1 MKRTGTQIFLCAMF
15 LVATSNLICHRCALA
30 FQSLSTMRSEAL
42 CSRVAASRHPRSF
55 QFTTLRF
62 QLPLSS
68 LSTTRLKQRNGNS
81 GDSTRIDRAQP
92 AWTFNTYQPTYKPTT
107 PANSTNNTR
116 QFSISSEEWI
126 VPSVIPIPEESLQIS
141 FARSSGAGGQNVNK
155 LNTKVEIRFHLD
167 SASWIP
173 AEVRERLKTNE
184 ANRINNEGYFS
195 ITCQEY
201 RTQAQNRK
209 EALRKL
215 QDILKESWKRPKVRK
230 MRKGLSQK
238 TKENRRDMKRRVAE
252 KKAMRKSVDF

>member
-1 MKRTGTQIFLCAMF
+1 
-15 LVATSNLICHRCALA
+15 
-30 FQSLSTMRSEAL
+30 
-42 CSRVAASRHPRSF
+42 
-55 QFTTLRF
+55 
-62 QLPLSS
+62 
-68 LSTTRLKQRNGNS
+68 
-81 GDSTRIDRAQP
+81 DRAQP
-92 AWTFNTYQPTYKPTT
+92 AWAFNTYQPTYKPTT
-107 PANSTNNTR
+107 RTNSTNNTR
-116 QFSISSEEWI
+116 QFSESSEEWI
-126 VPSVIPIPEESLQIS
+126 VPSVIQIPEESLQIS

-215 QDILKESWKRPKVRK
+215 QDIVKESWKRPKVRK

>member
-1 MKRTGTQIFLCAMF
+1 MLLAAT
-15 LVATSNLICHRCALA
+15 TSNSLCPRGALA
-30 FQSLSTMRSEAL
+30 FRCCLSMMRSEAL
-42 CSRVAASRHPRSF
+42 CRRVAASRRPRSLH
-55 QFTTLRF
+55 FTPPEF
-62 QLPLSS
+62 HLPLST
-68 LSTTRLKQRNGNS
+68 LSTTRLKQHS
-81 GDSTRIDRAQP
+81 GSSEDSSRIDKAQP
-92 AWTFNTYQPTYKPTT
+92 TWTFTPYQPTSRTNNSYN
-107 PANSTNNTR
+107 NSTR
-116 QFSISSEEWI
+116 RFSASSEDWV
-126 VPSVIPIPEESLQIS
+126 VPSVVPIPEESLQIS

-155 LNTKVEIRFHLD
+155 LNTRVEIRFHVD

-209 EALRKL
+209 EAFKKL
-215 QDILKESWKRPKVRK
+215 QDILKDSWKRPKIRK